1 VTRVVALGRQ
11 TFAALANPNYRRY
24 FAGQATSLIGTWM
37 QSVAQS
43 WLVLQLTGSGPAL
56 GFVVGL
62 QMLPVL
68 VLGPYGGVVADRVDK
83 RRLMVALQSAM
94 GLLALTLG
102 VLTVTGAVRIWHVY
116 LLALLLG
123 LTNAF
128 ENPARQS
135 FVLEM
140 VGPADLRNAVTL
152 NSVLVN
158 AARAVGPAVAGILI
172 ASVGTGVC
180 FLVNAVSFV
189 AVVYSLVS
197 MNTAVLAPTPPTQR
211 RKGQLREGLRYVRR
225 TPALGVPLL
234 MMALIGALA
243 YEFQVVLPVLARDAF
258 TAMPRRTAS

>member
-1 VTRVVALGRQ
+1 
-11 TFAALANPNYRRY
+11 
-24 FAGQATSLIGTWM
+24 
-37 QSVAQS
+37 
-43 WLVLQLTGSGPAL
+43 
-56 GFVVGL
+56 
-62 QMLPVL
+62 
-68 VLGPYGGVVADRVDK
+68 
-83 RRLMVALQSAM
+83 M

-158 AARAVGPAVAGILI
+158 AARAVGPAAAGILI

-197 MNTAVLAPTPPTQR
+197 MDTAVLAPTC
-211 RKGQLREGLRYVRR
+211 
-225 TPALGVPLL
+225 LL
-234 MMALIGALA
+234 
-243 YEFQVVLPVLARDAF
+243 YTSPSPRD
-258 TAMPRRTAS
+258 S

>member
-1 VTRVVALGRQ
+1 MWGRARHRRQVIFAAGFGLLFDLGRLLEPVFALHLSNRHHDRVAPSALSGGAACPRASTQWRRAPSARPTRACSRRCCRTPRCGSGADLAAVTTLPPPVTRVVALGRL

-152 NSVLVN
+152 N
-158 AARAVGPAVAGILI
+158 
-172 ASVGTGVC
+172 
-180 FLVNAVSFV
+180 
-189 AVVYSLVS
+189 
-197 MNTAVLAPTPPTQR
+197 
-211 RKGQLREGLRYVRR
+211 
-225 TPALGVPLL
+225 
-234 MMALIGALA
+234 
-243 YEFQVVLPVLARDAF
+243 
-258 TAMPRRTAS
+258 

>member
-1 VTRVVALGRQ
+1 MRTAPVTVSTPRVSASSPIADCRATISRRLSPG
-11 TFAALANPNYRRY
+11 AATTPPYGPSTSTGNICRPTTNPR
-24 FAGQATSLIGTWM
+24 A
-37 QSVAQS
+37 
-43 WLVLQLTGSGPAL
+43 
-56 GFVVGL
+56 
-62 QMLPVL
+62 
-68 VLGPYGGVVADRVDK
+68 GPYGGVVADRVDK

-197 MNTAVLAPTPPTQR
+197 MNTAALAPTPPTQR

-234 MMALIGALA
+234 MMALIGTLA
-243 YEFQVVLPVLARDAF
+243 Y
-258 TAMPRRTAS
+258 